1 MAWNRTHRPT
11 RISDLHLEHVKK
23 TLTSFLKAGYVPQSL
38 IFAGPKGTGKTTAAR
53 VIAAVLNSD
62 DNKKAVQ
69 EQYHSASPTEKRRP
83 LKDIGDQTKEVE
95 QIISGSSTVVREL
108 DAASNRGIDDIRQLK
123 ESAFVSPSNGL
134 VSVYILDEAHMLTQE
149 AWNAL
154 LKLLEEPPS
163 HTIFILATTELHKI
177 PETIRSRCFEVL
189 FKNASDQELTSAL
202 MRIAKIEKV
211 SLSAESA
218 QLLSRAAQGSFRDA
232 IKLFE
237 QASQADA
244 LSEEK
249 LTQVLSSQTDSHY
262 TKLIGLLLEKN
273 EAKIL
278 QFFTELREVNQDEA
292 TFLRGFAGHL
302 HGLLVKA
309 TLDAKDVGPPS
320 SEAARYILSDIS
332 KLVPMQNSPLP
343 HLQLELALLD
353 IISRSKRKKKQP
365 PSAPPAAEPKTNAPV
380 SLNKEQVELEKKARD
395 PEPELK
401 DKKTHGNARVACE
414 RWEEVISSLSEQN
427 FGLATLLRSTTAS
440 SPEEHSLRVQVYYH
454 FHKEQ
459 LEQPKFFNLLMSTLE
474 ELSGGMIQVQFEVV
488 SAPSESELV
497 EAPARLSELAA
508 QALM

>member
-11 RISDLHLEHVKK
+11 CISDLHLEHVKE
-23 TLTSFLKAGYVPQSL
+23 TLSSFLKTGYVPQSL

-53 VIAAVLNSD
+53 VLAAVLNA
-62 DNKKAVQ
+62 NENEAAVL
-69 EQYHSASPTEKRRP
+69 EQYRSSNPTKKRSA
-83 LKDIGDQTKEVE
+83 LKDIENNTNEVE
-95 QIISGSSTVVREL
+95 QIIAGNSAIVREL

-123 ESAFVSPSNGL
+123 ESAFVSPSHGL

-163 HTIFILATTELHKI
+163 HAIFILATTELHKI
-177 PETIRSRCFEVL
+177 PETIRSRCFELL

-202 MRIAKIEKV
+202 NRIAKEEKIK
-211 SLSAESA
+211 LSSEAA
-218 QLLSRAAQGSFRDA
+218 QILSRAARGSFRDA

-237 QASQADA
+237 QAYQAEA

-249 LTQVLSSQTDSHY
+249 LSQMLSSQTDSHY

-273 EAKIL
+273 EAEIME
-278 QFFTELREVNQDEA
+278 FFTELREVNQDEA

-302 HGLLVKA
+302 HDLLVKA
-309 TLDAKDVGPPS
+309 TMS
-320 SEAARYILSDIS
+320 SKEEGSLSAEAALYILSDIS
-332 KLVPMQNSPLP
+332 KLAPIQNSPLP

-353 IISRSKRKKKQP
+353 IISRSKRKKKRRP
-365 PSAPPAAEPKTNAPV
+365 DLNPANQKTEVPDSIKKESVKTTQKMEHTESN
-380 SLNKEQVELEKKARD
+380 SLDRPA
-395 PEPELK
+395 
-401 DKKTHGNARVACE
+401 HGNARVACE

-474 ELSGGMIQVQFEVV
+474 ELSGGMLQVQFEVV
-488 SAPSESELV
+488 TAPSDSELV
-497 EAPARLSELAA
+497 EAPAQLSELAA